1 MKDIVTGDSIHTFF
15 CLVFTEHQLCVR
27 NYTNG
32 VEWKTNTLRRSWLLG
47 RRHINKRSTHVA
59 NAMKKMM
66 EVKRAWREED
76 SFHLWSLGLRKREEL
91 VPRLCYLLRGTQSS
105 DSRNMTGIQ
114 AFKSPFLVTSTLL
127 VFLWSQFLKSIA
139 WFFPPLSFVSGH
151 ISPLCVC
158 VCVCLIPLS
167 RVWFF
172 VTPWTVRLLH
182 PLASPGNGTGI
193 GCYFLLQEIFLTQ
206 GLNL

>member
-1 MKDIVTGDSIHTFF
+1 MIQFIHFFF
-15 CLVFTEHQLCVR
+15 CLVFIEHQLCVR
-27 NYTNG
+27 NYTYG

-47 RRHINKRSTHVA
+47 RRHMNKLSTHVA
-59 NAMKKMM
+59 NAMQKTM

-76 SFHLWSLGLRKREEL
+76 SLHLWSLGLWKREGL

-139 WFFPPLSFVSGH
+139 WFFSPSF
-151 ISPLCVC
+151 LCFWAYFPSVC
-158 VCVCLIPLS
+158 VCVCHSSQLCLILCDPVDGSLPRS
-167 RVWFF
+167 SIHW
-172 VTPWTVRLLH
+172 
-182 PLASPGNGTGI
+182 
-193 GCYFLLQEIFLTQ
+193 LLQATVLE
-206 GLNL
+206 